1 LNECPKCGKEY
12 NPSRKD
18 KSLRKMV
25 SLQSMM
31 FPALKEVCRKA
42 KDYCNECWKAEVD
55 PAARKIMGEVDKN
68 EPRTK
73 GKV

>member
-1 LNECPKCGKEY
+1 
-12 NPSRKD
+12 
-18 KSLRKMV
+18 MV